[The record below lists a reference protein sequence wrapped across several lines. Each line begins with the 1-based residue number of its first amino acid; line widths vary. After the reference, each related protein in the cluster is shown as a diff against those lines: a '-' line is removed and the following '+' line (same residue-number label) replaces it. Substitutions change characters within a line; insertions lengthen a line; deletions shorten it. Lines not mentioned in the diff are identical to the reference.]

1 MIETEFDK
9 TNGCLMKIAIY
20 GGSFNPPHIAHAM
33 VINWLKLTGIV
44 DEVWLVPV
52 FEHAFEKFMR
62 RDCMPTRIECIGVQ
76 LMAQDIGDGVC
87 VSSIESELPTPS
99 YSIDTLLA
107 LQARHPQHSFRLVVG
122 ADVVEHL
129 PKWKEW
135 HRIESEFSPIIVGRV
150 GYQGHRESVQF
161 PNISSTEIR
170 QNLREGCIKTAWL
183 TKSVSNY
190 FQENLSCLSIR
201 EMLEG

>member
-1 MIETEFDK
+1 MQ
-9 TNGCLMKIAIY
+9 IAVY

-52 FEHAFEKFMR
+52 FEHAFEKIHEKRLFSYSERMHW
-62 RDCMPTRIECIGVQ
+62 CQ
-76 LMAQDIGDGVC
+76 LMAQDIGDGVR
-87 VSSIESELPTPS
+87 VSTIESELPTPS

-107 LQARHPQHSFRLVVG
+107 LQEKHPEHQFRLVVG

-129 PKWKEW
+129 PKWKLW
-135 HRIESEFSPIIVGRV
+135 HRIDSEFNPIIVGRV
-150 GYQGHRESVQF
+150 GYEGHRESVQF

-170 QNLREGCIKTAWL
+170 QNLQNGHVQTSWL

-190 FQENLSCLSIR
+190 FREHLSEFSR
-201 EMLEG
+201 RQVDEGAQ